1 MVFKLWSYEFESR
14 GSLTMRKI
22 QRLFLV
28 LLFFIL
34 PSRKSCQE
42 IFAKGG
48 PNSGKPV
55 SNNPNPKSCM
65 DQVDTDLYKT
75 ILPWICFKFALR
87 QILKKTIHLHL
98 RRIQLQIWNLHQIHD
113 KLALHANLQ
122 IRIIF
127 AVAANIPVIAAF
139 APSHP
144 LQIRCE
150 FINLQG
156 CKYGKDDRIWNLHH
170 ICRYICT
177 NANVYFHPVN
187 V

>member
-1 MVFKLWSYEFESR
+1 
-14 GSLTMRKI
+14 
-22 QRLFLV
+22 
-28 LLFFIL
+28 
-34 PSRKSCQE
+34 
-42 IFAKGG
+42 
-48 PNSGKPV
+48 
-55 SNNPNPKSCM
+55 M
-65 DQVDTDLYKT
+65 DQVDTDLRKP

-87 QILKKTIHLHL
+87 HILKKTIHLHL

-127 AVAANIPVIAAF
+127 AEAANIPVIAAF

-177 NANVYFHPVN
+177 NANVYFHPVIYIDEKKSQHQHK
-187 V
+187 VG

>member
-1 MVFKLWSYEFESR
+1 
-14 GSLTMRKI
+14 
-22 QRLFLV
+22 
-28 LLFFIL
+28 
-34 PSRKSCQE
+34 
-42 IFAKGG
+42 
-48 PNSGKPV
+48 
-55 SNNPNPKSCM
+55 M
-65 DQVDTDLYKT
+65 DQLDTDLYKT

-177 NANVYFHPVN
+177 NAKVYFHPVHTPPPQKSGSN
-187 V
+187 GSYITTQVKYQCLIWQADYYSQQYINLILPCIWATTV